1 MIDISSKS
9 KDLRVSRLSNFTERH
24 FQFSGFECV
33 SVESLLQ
40 ALKTGNLSEQQMV
53 CQLDGRAA
61 KSWGLNQVAWKSDL
75 MLWWDTHQIG
85 RLTRR
90 YQQLLTRVY
99 DAVFKCDAS
108 FKTDLHAIGHEDICH
123 SIGNPDPRETV
134 LTEVEMIH
142 QLNRL
147 RLQV

>member
-53 CQLDGRAA
+53 CLLDGRAA
-61 KSWGLNQVAWKSDL
+61 KSWGLKQVAWKSDL

-90 YQQLLTRVY
+90 YQQLLTSVY
-99 DAVFKCDAS
+99 DAVFKCDARCKLQDRS
-108 FKTDLHAIGHEDICH
+108 TCNWSRRHLPFDWQSRPSRDRTNRG
-123 SIGNPDPRETV
+123 GNDSST
-134 LTEVEMIH
+134 
-142 QLNRL
+142 
-147 RLQV
+147 